1 MAIKV
6 LVIDDS
12 VVVRGI
18 LTNELGKDP
27 GIQVVGGA
35 PDPLVAADMIE
46 SLAPDVLTL
55 DINMPRMD
63 GITFLKGLMRH
74 SPMPVVVVS
83 SLSKKGSKIAMLALE
98 LGAVDVVA
106 KPGSGTE
113 VREIIRELIT
123 KVKIAARARIGRLRM
138 PTPQKIEPLSLDV
151 DGGRLAKTVIAIGAS
166 TGGTQALEAILTRL
180 PANFPGI
187 AMVQHMPLGFTAL
200 FAERL
205 NSLTAIEVREARD
218 RDRVVPGLALLAPGN
233 RHMALK
239 RTASHYYVMLQD
251 GPDVHHQK
259 PAVEILFYSVAKAV
273 GSQAIGMIL
282 TGMGADGAQ
291 GMLAMKKCGAIN
303 IAQDEESSVVFGMPA
318 EAIEAGGV
326 DHVISLD
333 QIPARLIQLLQS
345 AAR

>member
-18 LTNELGKDP
+18 LTNELGKDA
-27 GIQVVGGA
+27 GIQVVGAA
-35 PDPLVAADMIE
+35 PDPLAAADMIE

-74 SPMPVVVVS
+74 NPLPVVVVS

-98 LGAVDVVA
+98 LGAVEVVA

-113 VREIIRELIT
+113 VREIIQEIIA
-123 KVKIAARARIGRLRM
+123 KVKTAARARIGRLRI
-138 PTPQKIEPLSLDV
+138 PARRKIDTLVLDA
-151 DGGRLAKTVIAIGAS
+151 DEKTLAGKVIAIGAS
-166 TGGTQALEAILTRL
+166 TGGTQALEAVLTPL
-180 PANFPGI
+180 PANSPGI
-187 AMVQHMPLGFTAL
+187 VMVQHMPPGFTAL

-205 NSLTAIEVREARD
+205 NSLATIEVREARE
-218 RDRVVPGLALLAPGN
+218 RDRVEPGLALLAPGN
-233 RHMALK
+233 RHMTLK
-239 RTASHYYVMLQD
+239 RTASHFYVMLED
-251 GPDVHHQK
+251 GPEVHHQK
-259 PAVEILFYSVAKAV
+259 PAVEILFYSAAKAA
-273 GSQAIGMIL
+273 GSQAIGIIL
-282 TGMGADGAQ
+282 TGMGSDGAQ
-291 GMLAMKKCGAIN
+291 GMLAMKKSGAVN
-303 IAQDEESSVVFGMPA
+303 IAQDEKSSVVFGMPG

-326 DHVISLD
+326 DHVISLER
-333 QIPARLIQLLQS
+333 IPARLIQLLRS